1 MAPNFTNFPATV
13 SKVRSF
19 NRASLS
25 SPRFKRLLF
34 QVVSCVGHVPFRS
47 RFVNNPLHAIV

>member
-1 MAPNFTNFPATV
+1 MDSAVRRIGFRRN
-13 SKVRSF
+13 VRSF

-34 QVVSCVGHVPFRS
+34 QVVSCVGHAPFRS
-47 RFVNNPLHAIV
+47 RFIDNPLHALV